1 MQSRGGSRLNSV
13 NAQVYCKTIGF
24 MLRIVDRYLAR
35 ELLWSFVAAL
45 MILLLVITGATV
57 ADLLNKIAH
66 GRVAADL
73 LLALIGL
80 RTVDTLTLLV
90 PLSAFLGVQIA

>member
-1 MQSRGGSRLNSV
+1 
-13 NAQVYCKTIGF
+13 

-35 ELLWSFVAAL
+35 ELLWSFVAAVL
-45 MILLLVITGATV
+45 ILLLVVTGATV

-80 RTVDTLTLLV
+80 RTVSRAVRPTIISFNSTSTV
-90 PLSAFLGVQIA
+90 SPL